1 MVEHLGVGEG
11 KVKVEVWEVATLQVH
26 VRSHILLVLPLTQAL
41 LHWRGFTFPLN
52 SLVLG
57 AGPKVHT
64 GIRHLLQ
71 LEAGV
76 RISSG
81 AGTKQFLLWTHLL
94 TFHLLRFFLT
104 LGHRLGEGVLSTQR
118 RSAVAGEPCQR
129 QRGGMG
135 RRPGQDRGG
144 PRPAVRRAVERVD
157 RARGGV
163 EEAGTGAPLKT

>member
-11 KVKVEVWEVATLQVH
+11 KVEIEVWRVATLH
-26 VRSHILLVLPLTQAL
+26 VRSHILLVLPLTLAL

-57 AGPKVHT
+57 ASPKVHA
-64 GIRHLLQ
+64 GIRHWLQ

-76 RISSG
+76 RISSR
-81 AGTKQFLLWTHLL
+81 ARAQKFLLRTHLL
-94 TFHLLRFFLT
+94 TFHVLRFFLT

-118 RSAVAGEPCQR
+118 RSAAAGEPCQR

-157 RARGGV
+157 RAGCGV
-163 EEAGTGAPLKT
+163 EEAGTGTPLKT